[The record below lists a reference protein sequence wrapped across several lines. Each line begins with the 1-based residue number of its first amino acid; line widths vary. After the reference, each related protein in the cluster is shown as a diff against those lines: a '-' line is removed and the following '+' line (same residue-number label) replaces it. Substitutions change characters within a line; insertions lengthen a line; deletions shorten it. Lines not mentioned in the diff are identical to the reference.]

1 MGTIVSFNKTLES
14 RGTDAS
20 NSKGQKHACSGVK
33 STEQGA
39 RHVPNT
45 VSNHNDLLN
54 KYEKSKS
61 PPPGHDLS
69 HQDASKNL
77 VKPQDTTRSSQ
88 GGGIPPES
96 KAVFVHAEDGSI
108 PKSQAHQ
115 EEDLISSSSQRPIRR
130 TKTMRLRGNKS
141 LSELVKARPTP
152 QVPASTASS

>member
-77 VKPQDTTRSSQ
+77 VKPQDTTCSSQ

-96 KAVFVHAEDGSI
+96 KAM
-108 PKSQAHQ
+108 
-115 EEDLISSSSQRPIRR
+115 RR
-130 TKTMRLRGNKS
+130 TVPFL
-141 LSELVKARPTP
+141 KARRTRKRTSS
-152 QVPASTASS
+152 VPRRNGPSDEQRRCASAEIRA